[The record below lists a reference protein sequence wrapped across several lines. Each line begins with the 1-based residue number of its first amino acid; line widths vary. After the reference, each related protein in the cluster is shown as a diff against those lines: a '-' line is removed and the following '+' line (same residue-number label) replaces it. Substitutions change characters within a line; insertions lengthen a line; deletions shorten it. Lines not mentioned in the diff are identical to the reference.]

1 METIKNQKTKN
12 QKTKNQIHQLI
23 DIPTIPVDSL
33 NLPIQKQ
40 SYSAITS
47 IIDNNID

>member
-33 NLPIQKQ
+33 NLPIQN
-40 SYSAITS
+40 YSAITS